1 MSLSFDVETT
11 AAGVQVVGPLDTRA
25 APLLLSALERVA
37 VASGGSV
44 EIDMARCSYVD
55 SGGVFALVR
64 AAHMMGS
71 RGATVVL
78 RAPNSNL
85 LRKFDMLGL
94 IGDAPFR
101 VVA

>member
-1 MSLSFDVETT
+1 MSLSFDVEATP
-11 AAGVQVVGPLDTRA
+11 AGVQVLGELDTRA
-25 APLLLSALERVA
+25 APQLLSALERLT

-44 EIDMARCSYVD
+44 SIDMAGCSYVD
-55 SGGVFALVR
+55 QDGVFALVR
-64 AAHMMGS
+64 AAQLMRG

-78 RAPNSNL
+78 RAPNPNL
-85 LRKFDMLGL
+85 LGKFELLGL